1 MNQNILIPGDRLAE
15 FCRTNGIA
23 SLAVFGSALRDD
35 FGPQS
40 DLDFLVEFEPGQ
52 TPGLRFVTMAAEL
65 SELLGRHVD
74 LLTRS
79 SVERS
84 PNYIRRKEILRTA
97 EVIYAAR

>member
-1 MNQNILIPGDRLAE
+1 MNQNILFPGDRLAE

-40 DLDFLVEFEPGQ
+40 DIDLLVEFEPGQ
-52 TPGLRFVTMAAEL
+52 TPGLRFVSIAAEL
-65 SELLGRHVD
+65 SDLFGRPVD
-74 LLTRS
+74 ILTRP

-84 PNYIRRKEILRTA
+84 PNYIRRKEILDTA
-97 EVIYAAR
+97 EILYAAR